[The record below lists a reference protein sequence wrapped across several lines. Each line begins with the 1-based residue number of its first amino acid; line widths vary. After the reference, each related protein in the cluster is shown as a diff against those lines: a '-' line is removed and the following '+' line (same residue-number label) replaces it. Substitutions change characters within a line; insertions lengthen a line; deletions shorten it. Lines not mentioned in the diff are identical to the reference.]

1 MVRTQRAA
9 RPRLRA
15 LPVAQ
20 GTRRPARAHAL
31 GRRAPDAGARARPDV
46 EGQAAAHRRAVAG
59 PRANHHA
66 ADIRQHPQGQGRRDV
81 AVDRGRERESRRRPR
96 RPRLPAR
103 DRVARAGGTGRSAA
117 PRQGAAGEL
126 PRMSTQ
132 LVQAIWGGILFGSV
146 YGLMALGLTLVWG
159 AVRLLNL
166 AHGAI
171 FVVGSYVAYFFVSRL
186 NLPILGALPIGVL
199 AAAPFAY
206 LMHLTFIRPVIGKPG
221 VDNSTLIATVGIS
234 IAVSAASVLIFN
246 PEYKVIPPVITGNF
260 TVSDV
265 QITKQGLLVIGT
277 SLALF
282 GLVYLFLT
290 YTRQGMAIR
299 AVSQQQEA
307 ASLMSIPVVRTYG
320 MVIAISGALA
330 GLAGVLLSPFFFLN
344 PSSGFNPM
352 IQALIVTIFG
362 GLGSIRGALVA
373 GYVLGIFESF
383 VEVYLG
389 VAWALPGVFL
399 LIILMLIVR
408 PNGLFG
414 IGEARRL

>member
-1 MVRTQRAA
+1 V
-9 RPRLRA
+9 
-15 LPVAQ
+15 
-20 GTRRPARAHAL
+20 
-31 GRRAPDAGARARPDV
+31 
-46 EGQAAAHRRAVAG
+46 
-59 PRANHHA
+59 
-66 ADIRQHPQGQGRRDV
+66 
-81 AVDRGRERESRRRPR
+81 
-96 RPRLPAR
+96 
-103 DRVARAGGTGRSAA
+103 
-117 PRQGAAGEL
+117 
-126 PRMSTQ
+126 STQ
-132 LVQAIWGGILFGSV
+132 LVQAIWGGVLFGSV

-171 FVVGSYVAYFFVSRL
+171 FVVGSYAAYFVVSRL
-186 NLPILGALPIGVL
+186 NLPILVALPIGVL
-199 AAAPFAY
+199 AAAAFAY

-221 VDNSTLIATVGIS
+221 FDNSTLIATVGIS
-234 IAVSAASVLIFN
+234 IAVSAAAILIFD
-246 PEYKVIPPVITGNF
+246 PQYKVIPPVIAGNF

-320 MVIAISGALA
+320 LVIAISGALA

-344 PSSGFNPM
+344 PNSGFNPM

-362 GLGSIRGALVA
+362 GLGSVRGALVA
-373 GYVLGIFESF
+373 GFVLGIFESF
-383 VEVYLG
+383 VEVYYG
-389 VAWALPGVFL
+389 VAWAQPGVFL

-414 IGEARRL
+414 IGEVRRL